1 MKMHQFTAKGRDR
14 LQCEHCGHI
23 RRVDLSD
30 PAPDCRVFPLFAPKV
45 PEVLA
50 DWQEAA

>member
-1 MKMHQFTAKGRDR
+1 MKMHQFRAKSHNQ
-14 LQCEHCGHI
+14 LECEHCGHS
-23 RRVDLSD
+23 RRVDLPD
-30 PAPDCRVFPLFAPKV
+30 PAPACAVFPLFAALT